1 MRLGGGGARLYK
13 SMKELVFCMARR
25 LISPAACNNGYCG
38 CKWRNKD
45 ENWGKER
52 RKRGHR
58 LRQQWAQR
66 IFLGLFFFLF
76 ESQVNRLKMK
86 RQGKPKGVAC
96 VGGIGVYA
104 RANVCLC
111 VCVYPR
117 ARLRE
122 YVGLSICASTRKKDG
137 DRKS

>member
-66 IFLGLFFFLF
+66 IFLGLFFFRF

-111 VCVYPR
+111 VCTR
-117 ARLRE
+117 ARVFERVCWPFNLCKHSKEGR
-122 YVGLSICASTRKKDG
+122 
-137 DRKS
+137 

>member
-1 MRLGGGGARLYK
+1 MVTVAASGGTKTRIGAR
-13 SMKELVFCMARR
+13 KEGREDT
-25 LISPAACNNGYCG
+25 GCG
-38 CKWRNKD
+38 SSGHS
-45 ENWGKER
+45 ESSWG
-52 RKRGHR
+52 
-58 LRQQWAQR
+58 
-66 IFLGLFFFLF
+66 FFSFFLF